1 MLDQV
6 DAVARTLQGPE
17 LSGALRPLAEM
28 TPGLE
33 LLEGSGDDPFE
44 LPGAAE
50 G

>member
-6 DAVARTLQGPE
+6 DAVARRLQTVEPGG
-17 LSGALRPLAEM
+17 SVRALVEKAA
-28 TPGLE
+28 GLE
-33 LLEGSGDDPFE
+33 LLEGSGGEQPE